1 MLGTIRIPL
10 YMFVSKSS
18 DFMIGVLLHEVPM
31 VMYVEIEHI
40 VSVTRDLRICWAI
53 LRLCKYL
60 LSLDHN
66 RGDIGTR
73 MNTNFWDLTFDRF
86 LRNEYGSDCA
96 LGLLIKY
103 SQNFVVPICI

>member
-40 VSVTRDLRICWAI
+40 VSVTRDLRIC
-53 LRLCKYL
+53 
-60 LSLDHN
+60 
-66 RGDIGTR
+66 
-73 MNTNFWDLTFDRF
+73 
-86 LRNEYGSDCA
+86 
-96 LGLLIKY
+96 
-103 SQNFVVPICI
+103 

>member
-18 DFMIGVLLHEVPM
+18 DFRIGVLLHEVPM
-31 VMYVEIEHI
+31 VMYVEIENI

-96 LGLLIKY
+96 LRLLIKY